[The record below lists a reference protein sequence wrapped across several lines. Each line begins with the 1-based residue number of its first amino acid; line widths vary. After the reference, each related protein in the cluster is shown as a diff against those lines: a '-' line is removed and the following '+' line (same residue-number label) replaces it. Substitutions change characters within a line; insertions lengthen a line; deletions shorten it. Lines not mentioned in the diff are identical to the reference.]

1 MWTWWYAA
9 YNSFLMAISNYSK
22 FQVLGE
28 IVVLHFSFLSRTS
41 LHNNLALKHGHIHMI
56 EKQTPWPEIISND
69 PMTCDT
75 YLITACQAEKKRSSN
90 NLLSTSKQNQ
100 IAVCF
105 RGVQGKMCLVRG
117 KKRKKEPSG
126 LCCRVL
132 MGADTS
138 KGSLTI
144 PFGHLTDKRIWIVLF
159 ASHTSANEV

>member
-9 YNSFLMAISNYSK
+9 YNSFLMAISNDSK

-41 LHNNLALKHGHIHMI
+41 LHNNPALKHGHIHMI

-105 RGVQGKMCLVRG
+105 RGVQGKMCLVEG
-117 KKRKKEPSG
+117 KKRKKNLVDCVVEFN
-126 LCCRVL
+126 
-132 MGADTS
+132 
-138 KGSLTI
+138 GSRYQQRLLNNTFW
-144 PFGHLTDKRIWIVLF
+144 PFWLIRE
-159 ASHTSANEV
+159 SE